1 MCFFP
6 LARQLGEGDARL
18 VVFSFSG
25 VHGAF
30 LGLCAVDLETVFLL
44 LGVLSLL
51 FSLCAVDLE
60 TVFLLLSVLSWLLAV
75 LRLFLRLVTDGGK
88 LWKLSTSHATPRF
101 EKSDGVIRVVHPAKL
116 GDSAYFPF

>member
-30 LGLCAVDLETVFLL
+30 LG
-44 LGVLSLL
+44 
-51 FSLCAVDLE
+51 LCAVDLE